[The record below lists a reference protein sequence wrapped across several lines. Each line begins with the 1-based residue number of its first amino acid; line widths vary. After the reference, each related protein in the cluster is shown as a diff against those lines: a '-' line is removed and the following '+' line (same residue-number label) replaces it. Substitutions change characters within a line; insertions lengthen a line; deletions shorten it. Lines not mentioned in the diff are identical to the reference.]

1 MKKALF
7 VCIALTSML
16 TATAQKEK
24 KYEKL
29 YYKNIILET
38 SEVTISVD
46 NAVSTEGETKFKLK
60 IVNKTAD
67 YIMFK
72 PEECKFIVNGKESK
86 PSEKQKTI
94 EPNSSDWLIV
104 NLRGA
109 GYNSVKN
116 YTFEIAGLYKV
127 STSGTV
133 IQTPDFKLPA
143 SKNDFKTG
151 SYNLNMT
158 KLTKESGKTE

>member
-1 MKKALF
+1 MNYKVITNSLKGTKLMSKKIVLAF
-7 VCIALTSML
+7 IALTTML

-29 YYKNIILET
+29 YYKNVLLET

-72 PEECKFIVNGKESK
+72 PEECNFIVNGKESK
-86 PSEKQKTI
+86 PSEKPKTI
-94 EPNSSDWLIV
+94 APNSSDWLKP
-104 NLRGA
+104 LQF
-109 GYNSVKN
+109 SL
-116 YTFEIAGLYKV
+116 F
-127 STSGTV
+127 
-133 IQTPDFKLPA
+133 Q
-143 SKNDFKTG
+143 
-151 SYNLNMT
+151 
-158 KLTKESGKTE
+158 